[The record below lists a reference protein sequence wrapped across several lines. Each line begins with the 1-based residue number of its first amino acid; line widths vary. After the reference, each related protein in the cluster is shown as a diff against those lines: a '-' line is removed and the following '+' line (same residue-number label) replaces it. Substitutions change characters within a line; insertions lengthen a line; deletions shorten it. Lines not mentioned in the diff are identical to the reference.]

1 MRTAAEQVMGTV
13 VSLAA
18 PDATDPAL
26 FRAAAQAAFGY
37 LHHVD
42 EVFSPFRPDSPVSR
56 IRDGRL
62 SPTAL
67 GEHPD
72 GPELLEVL
80 ALCEELKQGSEGAFD
95 AWAVGDPPGF
105 DPCGAVKGW
114 AAERASALL
123 TEHGLPRHSLNAGGD
138 VRLRAGQ
145 EDRSPWRVALAD
157 PHRPGKLL
165 TVLEIADGAVA
176 TSGTA
181 ERGAH
186 VFNPWTHRPARAL
199 AQVTVTGPDL
209 ARADGWAT
217 AALALADGPGGTAGA
232 HAWLSALAERTGC
245 QAVTVDNSG
254 ATWLT
259 RGFAALVRSA
269 AAGTPPSGG
278 R

>member
-1 MRTAAEQVMGTV
+1 MGTV

-18 PDATDPAL
+18 PDTAEPAL
-26 FRAAAQAAFGY
+26 FRAAADAAFAF

-42 EVFSPFRPDSPVSR
+42 AVFSPFRPDSAVSR

-67 GEHPD
+67 DGHSD
-72 GPELLEVL
+72 GPLLREVL
-80 ALCEELKQGSEGAFD
+80 ALCEELKQGSNGAFD
-95 AWAVGDPPGF
+95 AWAVGDPPRF

-123 TEHGLPRHSLNAGGD
+123 AEHGLLRHSLNAGGD
-138 VRLRAGQ
+138 VRLRAGR
-145 EDRSPWRVALAD
+145 ERSPWRVAVAD
-157 PHRPGKLL
+157 PHRPGRLL
-165 TVLEIADGAVA
+165 TVLEIAEGAVA
-176 TSGTA
+176 TSGMA

-186 VFNPWTHRPARAL
+186 VFDPRTHRPVRAL

-217 AALALADGPGGTAGA
+217 AALVLADGPDGVAGA
-232 HAWLSALAERTGC
+232 RAWLSALARRTGC
-245 QAVTVDNSG
+245 QAVTVDHTG

-259 RGFAALVRSA
+259 SGFAALVRAPAAAA
-269 AAGTPPSGG
+269 AAGAPAAGIG
-278 R
+278 RG